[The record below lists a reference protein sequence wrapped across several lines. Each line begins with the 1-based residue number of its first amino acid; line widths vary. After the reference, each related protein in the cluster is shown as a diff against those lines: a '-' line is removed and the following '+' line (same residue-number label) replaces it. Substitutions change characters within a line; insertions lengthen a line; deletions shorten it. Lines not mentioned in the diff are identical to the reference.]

1 MNPREFLARRKA
13 HLIFVGAFIVVV
25 LAFNITIG
33 FTEGR
38 TFLGATWMAI
48 SEIRPMDYL
57 MFALFWYACAVHRPK
72 DDWDSSLISLNLS
85 RANTEK

>member
-1 MNPREFLARRKA
+1 MNPREFLAKRKT
-13 HLIFVGAFIVVV
+13 HLFFVGALLFA
-25 LAFNITIG
+25 LTLDITIG
-33 FTEGR
+33 FMAGQ
-38 TFLGATWMAI
+38 TFLGATWRAI
-48 SEIRPMDYL
+48 SEIRPMEYI